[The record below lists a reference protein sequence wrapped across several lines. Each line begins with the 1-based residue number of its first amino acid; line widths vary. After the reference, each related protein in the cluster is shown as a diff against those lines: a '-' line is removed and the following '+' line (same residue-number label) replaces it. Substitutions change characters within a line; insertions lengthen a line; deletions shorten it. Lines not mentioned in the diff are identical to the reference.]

1 MADHN
6 KPSDQDP
13 RTDGDAVSEH
23 QSGTPVD
30 ERGHPL
36 RALSGASRDL
46 RKYTHQIWLAGL
58 GAFARAEEEGSGFFD
73 ALVEAG
79 REVERRAK
87 DKAPRVGE
95 LISGIFS
102 APSIFYTRYRA
113 ARNLLRRALLLFFSW
128 SFSVEDLEPRA
139 TFFAACL
146 YTGKP
151 RVRVYRLEGFWDSPG
166 RARRALSSCARQR
179 FQPNTIFFFAFA
191 PLVGVLCFW
200 RLFLLGTLS
209 AAPPAGYYFCGFF
222 LRVVYSLGAAGV
234 PQTAARLTTNRK
246 PQKRGQRLSRCA
258 RRAPFPA
265 RVAFFCWP
273 LVA

>member
-58 GAFARAEEEGSGFFD
+58 GAFARAEEEGNGFFD

-95 LISGIFS
+95 LK
-102 APSIFYTRYRA
+102 
-113 ARNLLRRALLLFFSW
+113 
-128 SFSVEDLEPRA
+128 E
-139 TFFAACL
+139 
-146 YTGKP
+146 
-151 RVRVYRLEGFWDSPG
+151 RVRHHTGETMDRME
-166 RARRALSSCARQR
+166 
-179 FQPNTIFFFAFA
+179 
-191 PLVGVLCFW
+191 
-200 RLFLLGTLS
+200 
-209 AAPPAGYYFCGFF
+209 
-222 LRVVYSLGAAGV
+222 
-234 PQTAARLTTNRK
+234 
-246 PQKRGQRLSRCA
+246 
-258 RRAPFPA
+258 
-265 RVAFFCWP
+265 
-273 LVA
+273 